1 LTESAHDIGGVGR
14 KFVFWEC
21 IGSYRDVTSCDPE
34 VMSFD
39 RRRPGFG
46 WRRPK
51 LMFWECIGSY
61 RDVTHRR

>member
-1 LTESAHDIGGVGR
+1 
-14 KFVFWEC
+14 VFWEC